1 MILFFMRPESVAANS
16 KTDFNYIDSSVIEYL
31 RLSVPA
37 KDRESWLIAEKL
49 SWEPWLNNQE
59 GFRGR
64 QLFWDSKTQEAVIL
78 ITWSSRTYW
87 KRIPQAEINEIQML
101 FEKVARDE
109 IGMKEGN
116 PFPIQFAGELLP
128 QK

>member
-1 MILFFMRPESVAANS
+1 M
-16 KTDFNYIDSSVIEYL
+16 

-59 GFRGR
+59 GFLGR

-78 ITWSSRTYW
+78 IAWSNRTYW
-87 KRIPQAEINEIQML
+87 KRIPQAEINDIQVL
-101 FEKVARDE
+101 FEKVARDK
-109 IGMKEGN
+109 IGVKEGN